1 MKILVLDGAM
11 GTMIQRYRLQEDDY
25 RCSRFRSH
33 PKPLKGNND
42 LLSITRPDII
52 QAIHLEYLMAGADI
66 ISTNTFNAN
75 SISMADYG
83 MEGLVYELNLASARL
98 GVEAVELYAAS
109 TEKSCRRAC
118 FVAGSIGPTNRTAS
132 MSADVNDPGARSV
145 SFDQLVSAYS
155 QQVRGLIDGGVDI
168 LLVETVFDVLN
179 AKAAL
184 FAIGNVF
191 EEKGVK
197 LPVMVSVTI
206 TDASGRTLTGQ
217 TLEAFLISVSHFPL
231 MSIGLN
237 CALGADQL
245 RPFLKELSAKSPFY
259 VSAHPNAGLP
269 NQFGEYDQEAS
280 YMASVV
286 EEFMKSSWVNI
297 IGGCCGTTPVH
308 IAKIAEAAAKYKPR
322 EIPVIE
328 HFTRL
333 SGLEPLVITP
343 QTNFVNVGER
353 TNVSGSKK
361 FARLIKE
368 ERYGEALEVARE
380 QVEGGAQVIDIC
392 MDEAML
398 DSQSAMVKFVS
409 LIMAEPDISKL
420 PLMIDSSKWE
430 VIESGLKCIQG
441 KSVVNSISL
450 KEGEKLFLHRASLI
464 RRYGAA
470 AVVMLFDEQGQAD
483 SYERRIAVA
492 ERSYKLLTQKL
503 HFAPE
508 DIIFDPNVL
517 AIATGIEEHNNYAV
531 DFIRTTAWIKQNL
544 PYAKVS
550 GGISNL
556 SFSFR
561 GMDEVR
567 EAMHSVF
574 LYHAINAGLDMGIV
588 NPGMLQ
594 VYSQIPPELLQLV
607 EDLILNRRRDS
618 TERLL
623 TYAEQQL
630 HPTSLVTNQQFSQ
643 QNFPARGAEWR
654 LLPVNER
661 IKHALIKGLDSH
673 IQDDVLEARKHFPR
687 TLDVIE
693 GPLMDSMNE
702 VGDLFGSGKM
712 FLPQVVKSARVMKKA
727 VEALAPFIEE
737 ENLGA
742 PVKDSGT
749 LLIATVKGDVHDI
762 GKNIVSVVLSCNN
775 YNIIDLGVMVPAEK
789 IIDAAIEHKVDFI
802 GLSGLITPSLDEMV
816 NVAAEMER
824 RGVTFP
830 LLIGGATTSE
840 IHAAVK
846 IAPGYSG
853 PVIHVK
859 DASKAAGVLAALRS
873 ETAGD
878 YITRLTQRYSE
889 LREAH
894 QTGKSTQKLI
904 PLSQARLNCLDT
916 TQIPEIQPNPEFT
929 TSVNTPQNSTTQ
941 INTPLNNT
949 SNDNT
954 LVNITQDNT
963 QSKITHDNT
972 PDNISNKVTPDNN
985 SHDNSPS
992 DNTSQL
998 STPLNSTSHDNSQS
1012 NNTRD
1017 NKPDNISNKITS
1029 ENNSHDNSPSDST
1042 SQLSTPLNNTSHDNS
1057 QSNNTRDNKPDNI
1070 SNKITPNN
1078 NFQDNTPLNNFS
1090 NYRPTPP
1097 AKPGIHTIKN
1107 IDIEELIP
1115 YIDWTF
1121 FFYAWK
1127 LTGKYPTIFNDP
1139 VKGAEARELYEQAQ
1153 HYLKEIISNNLITP
1167 HAIYGLFPAHSQ
1179 GDDAILYVNPQ
1190 DQQSS
1195 TNHSTTQ
1202 NTTEHNNA
1210 LFKASSTNQQ
1220 SSLIHSDTLIA
1231 SEQNNHSFQSN
1242 SASTAN
1248 STPYRLCFL
1257 RNQEQKPDGT
1267 PNLCLADFLLPHPID
1282 SNNIVPGNQNS
1293 HVASKTIAPQNSDK
1307 QHYTPNKLDTST
1319 KTTSALT
1326 TANQEHTPKELDIAS
1341 HLGLFVVTAKIDNQ
1355 KFEAYQEDPYATIMI
1370 RILSDRLAEATAEWL
1385 HEKIRKEF
1393 WAYAPDEN
1401 LTPQELFRNK
1411 FQGIRPAP
1419 GYPACPDH
1427 SEKRVIFDILRAEEN
1442 IGVHLTENYTMD
1454 PPASVCGYIFDHP
1467 ASTYFNVGPIAPDQL
1482 QDYAQ
1487 RKNITLQEAEKLVR
1501 T

>member
-1 MKILVLDGAM
+1 
-11 GTMIQRYRLQEDDY
+11 
-25 RCSRFRSH
+25 
-33 PKPLKGNND
+33 
-42 LLSITRPDII
+42 
-52 QAIHLEYLMAGADI
+52 
-66 ISTNTFNAN
+66 
-75 SISMADYG
+75 
-83 MEGLVYELNLASARL
+83 
-98 GVEAVELYAAS
+98 
-109 TEKSCRRAC
+109 
-118 FVAGSIGPTNRTAS
+118 
-132 MSADVNDPGARSV
+132 
-145 SFDQLVSAYS
+145 
-155 QQVRGLIDGGVDI
+155 
-168 LLVETVFDVLN
+168 
-179 AKAAL
+179 
-184 FAIGNVF
+184 
-191 EEKGVK
+191 
-197 LPVMVSVTI
+197 
-206 TDASGRTLTGQ
+206 
-217 TLEAFLISVSHFPL
+217 
-231 MSIGLN
+231 
-237 CALGADQL
+237 
-245 RPFLKELSAKSPFY
+245 
-259 VSAHPNAGLP
+259 
-269 NQFGEYDQEAS
+269 
-280 YMASVV
+280 
-286 EEFMKSSWVNI
+286 
-297 IGGCCGTTPVH
+297 
-308 IAKIAEAAAKYKPR
+308 
-322 EIPVIE
+322 
-328 HFTRL
+328 
-333 SGLEPLVITP
+333 
-343 QTNFVNVGER
+343 
-353 TNVSGSKK
+353 
-361 FARLIKE
+361 
-368 ERYGEALEVARE
+368 
-380 QVEGGAQVIDIC
+380 
-392 MDEAML
+392 
-398 DSQSAMVKFVS
+398 
-409 LIMAEPDISKL
+409 
-420 PLMIDSSKWE
+420 
-430 VIESGLKCIQG
+430 
-441 KSVVNSISL
+441 
-450 KEGEKLFLHRASLI
+450 
-464 RRYGAA
+464 
-470 AVVMLFDEQGQAD
+470 
-483 SYERRIAVA
+483 
-492 ERSYKLLTQKL
+492 
-503 HFAPE
+503 
-508 DIIFDPNVL
+508 VL

-531 DFIRTTAWIKQNL
+531 DFIKTTAWIKQNL

-561 GMDEVR
+561 GMDEIR

-588 NPGMLQ
+588 NPSMLQ
-594 VYSQIPPELLQLV
+594 VYSQIPAELLQLV
-607 EDLILNRRRDS
+607 EDLVLNRRRDS

-630 HPTSLVTNQQFSQ
+630 HPTPTQHSNLNPDQTSNQQFSPQNSSSPFSNNQSQ
-643 QNFPARGAEWR
+643 QNQNTLYQQFSLQNSSSPFSNNQSQQNYPARGAEWR
-654 LLPVNER
+654 SLPVNER

-673 IQDDVLEARKHFPR
+673 VQDDVLEARKHFPR

-789 IIDAAIEHKVDFI
+789 IIDAAIEHNVDFI

-904 PLSQARLNCLDT
+904 PLSQARLNQLDT
-916 TQIPEIQPNPEFT
+916 TQMPA
-929 TSVNTPQNSTTQ
+929 TS
-941 INTPLNNT
+941 
-949 SNDNT
+949 
-954 LVNITQDNT
+954 
-963 QSKITHDNT
+963 
-972 PDNISNKVTPDNN
+972 
-985 SHDNSPS
+985 
-992 DNTSQL
+992 
-998 STPLNSTSHDNSQS
+998 
-1012 NNTRD
+1012 
-1017 NKPDNISNKITS
+1017 
-1029 ENNSHDNSPSDST
+1029 
-1042 SQLSTPLNNTSHDNS
+1042 
-1057 QSNNTRDNKPDNI
+1057 
-1070 SNKITPNN
+1070 
-1078 NFQDNTPLNNFS
+1078 
-1090 NYRPTPP
+1090 PTPP

-1167 HAIYGLFPAHSQ
+1167 HAIYGLFPAHTE
-1179 GDDAILYVNPQ
+1179 GDDAILYVNTANQ
-1190 DQQSS
+1190 TDQTNQSES
-1195 TNHSTTQ
+1195 TVQTNST
-1202 NTTEHNNA
+1202 
-1210 LFKASSTNQQ
+1210 SQQ

-1231 SEQNNHSFQSN
+1231 NEQINHSFQSN

-1257 RNQEQKPDGT
+1257 RNQEQKPPGT
-1267 PNLCLADFLLPHPID
+1267 PNLCLSDFLLPHPLD

-1293 HVASKTIAPQNSDK
+1293 HVTSKTTAPHNSDN
-1307 QHYTPNKLDTST
+1307 QDYTPNKLNISPQ
-1319 KTTSALT
+1319 TTSALT
-1326 TANQEHTPKELDIAS
+1326 AANQEHTPKELDIAS
-1341 HLGLFVVTAKIDNQ
+1341 HIGLFVVTAKIDNQ
-1355 KFEAYQEDPYATIMI
+1355 KFEPYQEDPYATIMI

-1427 SEKRVIFDILRAEEN
+1427 SEKRVIFDILWAEEN

-1482 QDYAQ
+1482 EDYAQ

>member
-1 MKILVLDGAM
+1 MLQDLLKKRILVLDGAM
-11 GTMIQRYRLQEDDY
+11 GTMIQRYNLQEDDY
-25 RCSRFRSH
+25 RCMCFKSH

-83 MEGLVYELNLASARL
+83 MEGMVYELNVAGARL

-109 TEKSCRRAC
+109 LEKTCRRAC

-132 MSADVNDPGARSV
+132 MSADVSDSGARSV
-145 SFDQLVSAYS
+145 TFDQLVSAYS

-184 FAIGNVF
+184 FAVGDVF
-191 EEKGVK
+191 QEKGVR

-231 MSIGLN
+231 LSVGLN
-237 CALGADQL
+237 CAMGAAQL
-245 RPFLKELSAKSPFY
+245 RPFVKELSAKSPFLLS
-259 VSAHPNAGLP
+259 VHPNAGLP
-269 NQFGEYDQEAS
+269 NQFGEYDQDAS
-280 YMASVV
+280 QMASIT
-286 EEFMKSSWVNI
+286 EEYMQSGWVNI
-297 IGGCCGTTPVH
+297 IGGCCGTTPAH
-308 IAKIAEAAAKYKPR
+308 IAKIAEAATRHKPR
-322 EIPVIE
+322 EIPVI
-328 HFTRL
+328 HKHTRL

-361 FARLIKE
+361 FARLIRE

-380 QVEGGAQVIDIC
+380 QVEGGAQIIDIC

-398 DSQSAMVKFVS
+398 DSESAMVRFIN
-409 LIMAEPDISKL
+409 LLMAEPDISKL

-450 KEGEKLFLHRASLI
+450 KEGERLFLHRALLI
-464 RRYGAA
+464 KRYGAA
-470 AVVMLFDEQGQAD
+470 AVVMLFDEAGQAD
-483 SYERRIAVA
+483 TFERRVEVA
-492 ERSYKLLTQKL
+492 QRSYKLLTQKVG
-503 HFAPE
+503 FPPE

-517 AIATGIEEHNNYAV
+517 AIATGIEEHNNYAA
-531 DFIRTTAWIKQNL
+531 DFIKATSWIKQSL
-544 PYAKVS
+544 PYAKVN

-561 GMDEVR
+561 GMDEIR

-594 VYSQIPPELLQLV
+594 VYSQIPQNLLLLT
-607 EDLILNRRRDS
+607 EDLILNRRRDA

-623 TYAEQQL
+623 SFAEQQL
-630 HPTSLVTNQQFSQ
+630 HPNSPDSFSSNASGDSSSNLSGNSSLSRSGPGVYSSAT
-643 QNFPARGAEWR
+643 ARAAEWR
-654 LLPVNER
+654 SLPVNER
-661 IKHALIKGLDSH
+661 IRHALIKGLDSH
-673 IQDDVLEARKHFPR
+673 IQDDVLEARKNFPR

-737 ENLGA
+737 ENQGA

-789 IIDAAIEHKVDFI
+789 IIDAAIEHNVDFI

-824 RGVTFP
+824 RGVRFP

-840 IHAAVK
+840 VHAAVK

-873 ETAGD
+873 ETSGD
-878 YITRLTQRYSE
+878 YIARLTQRYAS

-894 QTGKSTQKLI
+894 QSGKSAQQLI
-904 PLSQARLNCLDT
+904 PLSQARLNQL
-916 TQIPEIQPNPEFT
+916 NPAT
-929 TSVNTPQNSTTQ
+929 
-941 INTPLNNT
+941 
-949 SNDNT
+949 
-954 LVNITQDNT
+954 
-963 QSKITHDNT
+963 
-972 PDNISNKVTPDNN
+972 
-985 SHDNSPS
+985 
-992 DNTSQL
+992 
-998 STPLNSTSHDNSQS
+998 
-1012 NNTRD
+1012 
-1017 NKPDNISNKITS
+1017 
-1029 ENNSHDNSPSDST
+1029 
-1042 SQLSTPLNNTSHDNS
+1042 
-1057 QSNNTRDNKPDNI
+1057 
-1070 SNKITPNN
+1070 
-1078 NFQDNTPLNNFS
+1078 
-1090 NYRPTPP
+1090 YRPTPP
-1097 AKPGIHTIKN
+1097 AKPGTHTLHN
-1107 IDIEELIP
+1107 IDLRTLLP

-1127 LTGKYPTIFNDP
+1127 LSGKFPEIFDDP
-1139 VKGAEARELYEQAQ
+1139 VKGTEARDLYQKAQ
-1153 HYLKEIISNNLITP
+1153 HYLNQIIETNLITA
-1167 HAIYGLFPAHSQ
+1167 HARFGLYPAHSQ
-1179 GDDAILYVNPQ
+1179 GDDAILYVN
-1190 DQQSS
+1190 SS
-1195 TNHSTTQ
+1195 DIQ
-1202 NTTEHNNA
+1202 G
-1210 LFKASSTNQQ
+1210 L
-1220 SSLIHSDTLIA
+1220 
-1231 SEQNNHSFQSN
+1231 
-1242 SASTAN
+1242 
-1248 STPYRLCFL
+1248 TPYRLCFL
-1257 RNQEQKPDGT
+1257 RNQEQKPPGT
-1267 PNLCLADFLLPHPID
+1267 PNLCLADFLAD
-1282 SNNIVPGNQNS
+1282 S
-1293 HVASKTIAPQNSDK
+1293 
-1307 QHYTPNKLDTST
+1307 
-1319 KTTSALT
+1319 
-1326 TANQEHTPKELDIAS
+1326 S
-1341 HLGLFVVTAKIDNQ
+1341 HLGLFVVTAKIDEQ
-1355 KFEAYQEDPYATIMI
+1355 KFAAYQDDPYATIMI

-1385 HEKIRKEF
+1385 HERIRKDY

-1411 FQGIRPAP
+1411 FRGIRPAP

-1427 SEKRVIFDILRAEEN
+1427 SEKQTLFEILSATQT
-1442 IGVHLTENYTMD
+1442 IGVHLTENYTMN
-1454 PPASVCGYIFDHP
+1454 PPASVCGYLFDHP
-1467 ASTYFNVGPIAPDQL
+1467 ASTYFNVGPVAPDQL
-1482 QDYAQ
+1482 EDYAL
-1487 RKNITLQEAEKLVR
+1487 RKNLTPQQAAKLLR

>member
-1 MKILVLDGAM
+1 MPQTFKDHLKMKILVLDGAM

-286 EEFMKSSWVNI
+286 EEFMKSGWVNI

-531 DFIRTTAWIKQNL
+531 DFIKTTAWIKQNL

-594 VYSQIPPELLQLV
+594 VYSQIPAELLQLV
-607 EDLILNRRRDS
+607 EDLVLNRRRDS

-630 HPTSLVTNQQFSQ
+630 HPTPTQQNSSSPFSNNQSQ
-643 QNFPARGAEWR
+643 QNHPARGAEWR
-654 LLPVNER
+654 SLPVNER

-904 PLSQARLNCLDT
+904 PLSQARQNRLDT

-929 TSVNTPQNSTTQ
+929 TS
-941 INTPLNNT
+941 
-949 SNDNT
+949 DNT
-954 LVNITQDNT
+954 L
-963 QSKITHDNT
+963 
-972 PDNISNKVTPDNN
+972 
-985 SHDNSPS
+985 
-992 DNTSQL
+992 
-998 STPLNSTSHDNSQS
+998 
-1012 NNTRD
+1012 
-1017 NKPDNISNKITS
+1017 
-1029 ENNSHDNSPSDST
+1029 
-1042 SQLSTPLNNTSHDNS
+1042 
-1057 QSNNTRDNKPDNI
+1057 
-1070 SNKITPNN
+1070 
-1078 NFQDNTPLNNFS
+1078 LNNFS

-1127 LTGKYPTIFNDP
+1127 LTGKYPSIFNDP

-1179 GDDAILYVNPQ
+1179 GDDAIVYVNSANQ
-1190 DQQSS
+1190 TDQTNQSES
-1195 TNHSTTQ
+1195 TVQTNST
-1202 NTTEHNNA
+1202 
-1210 LFKASSTNQQ
+1210 SQQ

-1242 SASTAN
+1242 SASTSN
-1248 STPYRLCFL
+1248 STPYRLSFL
-1257 RNQEQKPDGT
+1257 RNQEQKPPGT
-1267 PNLCLADFLLPHPID
+1267 PNLCLADF
-1282 SNNIVPGNQNS
+1282 
-1293 HVASKTIAPQNSDK
+1293 
-1307 QHYTPNKLDTST
+1307 
-1319 KTTSALT
+1319 
-1326 TANQEHTPKELDIAS
+1326 LDIAS

-1355 KFEAYQEDPYATIMI
+1355 KFEPYQEDPYATIMI

-1427 SEKRVIFDILRAEEN
+1427 SEKRVIFDILQAEEN

-1487 RKNITLQEAEKLVR
+1487 RKNITLQEAEKLLR
-1501 T
+1501 F

>member
-1 MKILVLDGAM
+1 MPQTFKDHLKMKILVLDGAM

-42 LLSITRPDII
+42 LLSISRPDII

-184 FAIGNVF
+184 FAIGDVF
-191 EEKGVK
+191 KEKGVK

-286 EEFMKSSWVNI
+286 EEFMKSGWVNI

-531 DFIRTTAWIKQNL
+531 DFIKTTAWIKQNL

-594 VYSQIPPELLQLV
+594 VYSQIPAELLQLV
-607 EDLILNRRRDS
+607 EDLVLNRRRDS

-630 HPTSLVTNQQFSQ
+630 HPTPAQDFSQ
-643 QNFPARGAEWR
+643 DPSQTPYGGSSPNSSRSDLSANSSFQRSGSGAVSSAAARAAEWR
-654 LLPVNER
+654 SLPVNER

-904 PLSQARLNCLDT
+904 PLSQARLNQLDT
-916 TQIPEIQPNPEFT
+916 TQMPA
-929 TSVNTPQNSTTQ
+929 TS
-941 INTPLNNT
+941 
-949 SNDNT
+949 
-954 LVNITQDNT
+954 
-963 QSKITHDNT
+963 
-972 PDNISNKVTPDNN
+972 
-985 SHDNSPS
+985 
-992 DNTSQL
+992 
-998 STPLNSTSHDNSQS
+998 
-1012 NNTRD
+1012 
-1017 NKPDNISNKITS
+1017 
-1029 ENNSHDNSPSDST
+1029 
-1042 SQLSTPLNNTSHDNS
+1042 
-1057 QSNNTRDNKPDNI
+1057 
-1070 SNKITPNN
+1070 
-1078 NFQDNTPLNNFS
+1078 
-1090 NYRPTPP
+1090 PTPP

-1179 GDDAILYVNPQ
+1179 GDDAIVYVNL
-1190 DQQSS
+1190 
-1195 TNHSTTQ
+1195 
-1202 NTTEHNNA
+1202 A
-1210 LFKASSTNQQ
+1210 NQT
-1220 SSLIHSDTLIA
+1220 DT
-1231 SEQNNHSFQSN
+1231 
-1242 SASTAN
+1242 
-1248 STPYRLCFL
+1248 TPYRLCFL

-1267 PNLCLADFLLPHPID
+1267 PNLCLSDFLLPHPLD

-1293 HVASKTIAPQNSDK
+1293 SNSNVTSKTTAPHNSDN
-1307 QHYTPNKLDTST
+1307 QHHTPKELNISH
-1319 KTTSALT
+1319 KTTSTLT

-1355 KFEAYQEDPYATIMI
+1355 KFEPYQEDPYATIMI
-1370 RILSDRLAEATAEWL
+1370 RILSDRLAEAAAEWL

-1427 SEKRVIFDILRAEEN
+1427 SEKRILFDILRAEEN

-1467 ASTYFNVGPIAPDQL
+1467 ASTYFNVGAIAPDQL

-1487 RKNITLQEAEKLVR
+1487 RKNITLQEAEKNLR
-1501 T
+1501 AS

>member
-1 MKILVLDGAM
+1 MPQSLRDLLKMKILVLDGAM

-25 RCSRFRSH
+25 RCCRFRSH
-33 PKPLKGNND
+33 SKPLKGNND

-184 FAIGNVF
+184 FAIGDVF
-191 EEKGVK
+191 KEKGVK

-286 EEFMKSSWVNI
+286 EEFMKSGWVNI

-430 VIESGLKCIQG
+430 LIESGLKCIQG

-531 DFIRTTAWIKQNL
+531 DFIKTTAWIKQNL

-630 HPTSLVTNQQFSQ
+630 HPTPTQHPDQISNQQFSPQNSSSPFSTNQSQ
-643 QNFPARGAEWR
+643 QNYHARGAEWR

-727 VEALAPFIEE
+727 VEALAPFIEQ

-904 PLSQARLNCLDT
+904 PLSQARLNRLDT
-916 TQIPEIQPNPEFT
+916 TQTPKIQPNPEFT
-929 TSVNTPQNSTTQ
+929 TSDNTPQNSTTQ
-941 INTPLNNT
+941 LNTPLNSTSYDNT
-949 SNDNT
+949 QTKITNDNT
-954 LVNITQDNT
+954 QT
-963 QSKITHDNT
+963 KITHDNT
-972 PDNISNKVTPDNN
+972 PDNISNNITPDNN

-992 DNTSQL
+992 DSTSQL
-998 STPLNSTSHDNSQS
+998 STPLNSTSHDNTQS

-1017 NKPDNISNKITS
+1017 NKPDNISNKITP

-1042 SQLSTPLNNTSHDNS
+1042 SQLSTPLNSTSYYNT
-1057 QSNNTRDNKPDNI
+1057 QSNITRDNKPDNI

-1107 IDIEELIP
+1107 VDIKELIP

-1127 LTGKYPTIFNDP
+1127 LTGKYPSIFNDP

-1179 GDDAILYVNPQ
+1179 GDDAILYVN
-1190 DQQSS
+1190 
-1195 TNHSTTQ
+1195 
-1202 NTTEHNNA
+1202 
-1210 LFKASSTNQQ
+1210 
-1220 SSLIHSDTLIA
+1220 
-1231 SEQNNHSFQSN
+1231 
-1242 SASTAN
+1242 

-1267 PNLCLADFLLPHPID
+1267 PNLCLADFL
-1282 SNNIVPGNQNS
+1282 
-1293 HVASKTIAPQNSDK
+1293 
-1307 QHYTPNKLDTST
+1307 
-1319 KTTSALT
+1319 
-1326 TANQEHTPKELDIAS
+1326 DIAS

-1355 KFEAYQEDPYATIMI
+1355 KFEPYQEDPYATIMI

-1393 WAYAPDEN
+1393 WAYTPDEN

-1427 SEKRVIFDILRAEEN
+1427 SEKRVLFDILRAEEN